1 MARRP
6 GYVIA
11 RYILQHSPS
20 STIGEA
26 IHQEISHARVCVIK
40 KKQQLAS
47 AEYLDWYFGWDN
59 L

>member
-47 AEYLDWYFGWDN
+47 AEYLD
-59 L
+59 